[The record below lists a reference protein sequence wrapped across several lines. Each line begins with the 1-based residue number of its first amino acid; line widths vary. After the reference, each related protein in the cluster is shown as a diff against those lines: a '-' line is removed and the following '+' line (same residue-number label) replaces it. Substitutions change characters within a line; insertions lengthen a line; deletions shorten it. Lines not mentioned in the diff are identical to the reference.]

1 MNGSFEMAGFT
12 PDQNWGSANVG
23 VIAQLTSNVSGWVSY
38 NGHFADNSQRYNSIN
53 LGVKFG
59 F

>member
-1 MNGSFEMAGFT
+1 LNGSFEMAGFT
-12 PDQNWGSANVG
+12 PEKNWGSGNIG
-23 VIAQLTSNVSGWVSY
+23 LMAQFTPNLSGWIAY
-38 NGHFADNSQRYNSIN
+38 NGHFSDDSERYNAIN

>member
-1 MNGSFEMAGFT
+1 L
-12 PDQNWGSANVG
+12 
-23 VIAQLTSNVSGWVSY
+23 IAQITPNVSGSIGY
-38 NGHFADNSQRYNSIN
+38 AGHFSDSSQRYNSIN